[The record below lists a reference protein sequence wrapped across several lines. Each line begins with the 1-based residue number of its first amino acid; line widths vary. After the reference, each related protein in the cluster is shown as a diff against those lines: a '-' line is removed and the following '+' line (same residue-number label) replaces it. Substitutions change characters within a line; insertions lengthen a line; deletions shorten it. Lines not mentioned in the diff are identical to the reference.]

1 MLGPHAPGV
10 KQVAQPI
17 VHEVKAQHNR
27 QNRGAWAEDL
37 AAHYLERQG
46 LKLLTRNFRRKYGE
60 IDLVMQDGEV
70 LVYVEVR
77 YRASDRYGGSVASV
91 TTRKQRRLINA
102 ARSYTNGTGSL
113 SRRPARFDVVAVS
126 GNETDPELRWIQSA
140 FTAG

>member
-1 MLGPHAPGV
+1 
-10 KQVAQPI
+10 
-17 VHEVKAQHNR
+17 
-27 QNRGAWAEDL
+27 
-37 AAHYLERQG
+37 
-46 LKLLTRNFRRKYGE
+46 
-60 IDLVMQDGEV
+60 MQDGEV

-102 ARSYTNGTGSL
+102 ARSYTNGTRSL

-126 GNETDPELRWIQSA
+126 GNEADPELRWIQSA